1 MPIANCIVTPDCQ
14 QSSGNL
20 VELWASESGNSSDH
34 MTVNII
40 TSNQQ
45 LGNQYSVMA
54 NLLLPSIWTASDI
67 SAIQTGLA
75 RALAKSFNVAL
86 TQVHIVTNIV
96 SSGLVVEEGQEMKW

>member
-1 MPIANCIVTPDCQ
+1 
-14 QSSGNL
+14 
-20 VELWASESGNSSDH
+20 